1 LEIEER
7 DEKESRMKIGMNL
20 LLWTAHLTE
29 KQYPL
34 LEQLKKTGFDGV
46 EVPLFE
52 GDHGHFERVGQKLKD
67 LGLGATTVTVMTKD
81 ENPVSPD
88 EGPRGNALEKIRRCL
103 DYTAALG
110 GEVLCGPL
118 HSPLGQFTGSG
129 PTADEKKRLIE
140 FHQRNC
146 EQAASLGITIG
157 LEVLNRFETYCVSTV
172 DDAIE
177 ITEGVN
183 QPNFGIHLDPFHQ
196 NIEEKDVAAA
206 ITRAGKHVIHYHIS
220 ENDRGVPGTGHTD
233 WEGIFRALKKIKYD
247 RWLTIESFGQL
258 LPDLAAATRVWRPLF
273 PSEEAVYRE
282 GYKFIRKMWGG
293 VAGGKSAKKS
303 AKRPAGAKAVK
314 TSAKKAPKRV
324 KAGRR

>member
-1 LEIEER
+1 
-7 DEKESRMKIGMNL
+7 
-20 LLWTAHLTE
+20 
-29 KQYPL
+29 
-34 LEQLKKTGFDGV
+34 
-46 EVPLFE
+46 
-52 GDHGHFERVGQKLKD
+52 
-67 LGLGATTVTVMTKD
+67 MTKE

-88 EGPRGNALEKIRRCL
+88 EGPRDAAIEKIRRCL

-110 GEVLCGPL
+110 GDLLCGPL
-118 HSPLGQFTGSG
+118 HSPLGIFTGSG

-140 FHQRNC
+140 FHQRSC
-146 EQAASLGITIG
+146 EHAASLGIGIG

-172 DDAIE
+172 ADAIE
-177 ITEGVN
+177 VSEGVN
-183 QPNFGIHLDPFHQ
+183 QPNFGIHLDSFHQ
-196 NIEEKDVAAA
+196 NIEEKDVAGA

-233 WEGIFRALKKIKYD
+233 WEGVFRALKKIKYD

-282 GYKFIRKMWGG
+282 GFKFIRKMWGG
-293 VAGGKSAKKS
+293 SAGGAKGAKSAKKGAPAKAAKKS
-303 AKRPAGAKAVK
+303 AKKA
-314 TSAKKAPKRV
+314 